1 MNSNFF
7 GFIFATLTYALLLL
21 ITLIFIGVLIIS
33 RDLPDYNNFS
43 NYQSPSIT
51 RIYTSDGYVLDDSV
65 IENRVFIQIDQVP
78 EFVINAFISAEDK
91 DFFKHTG
98 VDYKSLLN
106 AIYVNIKNIIIGN
119 DRLIGASTITQQ
131 VAKNFFL
138 NNERT
143 LVRKFK
149 EFIISYKIEQ
159 SLTKREILELYLNE
173 IYFGMGCYG
182 IASASIN
189 YFDKSLDELNI
200 EEVAYLAALPKAPNN
215 YNPVNNKEKAI
226 ARRNWVIDKMS
237 DNGYILKTEARE
249 LKNFPLLTNV
259 NSIKIE
265 KYNANYFLDE
275 AKESLDT
282 IFNKKIEYRD
292 GLTIKTS
299 LDSVIHKNSRDSF
312 KNTLINFDRTMGWS
326 GPVLNINTDKSD
338 WLNIFDNLILKPLSK
353 DSYVAIVQ
361 DISSKEIKF
370 KLHKNH
376 IQYKRDDKIISI
388 LNEDLAWIKII
399 NNKNLLKKNYLSLG
413 DVVHLSNFKDKAG
426 WNIYQVPE
434 LDGAMVVMDP
444 NTGRVL
450 SMIGGYDYNLGGFN
464 RATKAYKKTG
474 SIIQPFV
481 YLNALEKGYKPNS
494 LILDTPLVKKTDDLG
509 KIQYK
514 NYNNIYNGPSTLR
527 FGLETSSNVMA
538 IRLIEYLGFPAIHRT
553 FIDFDIY
560 EKQSP
565 PNSLGSVETTLLRLT
580 NAFSSFANGGK
591 LITPTYIDKIQN
603 KYGKTIYKAD
613 KADCIGC
620 NVNAHG
626 NSEIPFIIDNRIDL
640 IEEKKAYQITSML
653 EGAIKFDANKNI
665 DLLEFPV
672 AGKRGMSDE
681 YTESWFIG
689 YTPDVIVG
697 IYLSYDFPGKVINN
711 FNENDLTEF
720 IFKEF
725 IQNFSDT
732 NIMKNFYIPEG
743 LTLIEINKKTGKQF
757 NLIPGETILEAF
769 VK

>member
-33 RDLPDYNNFS
+33 RDLPDYKGFS

-65 IENRVFIQIDQVP
+65 IQNRVFIQIDQVP

-215 YNPVNNKEKAI
+215 YHPVNNKEKAI

-237 DNGYILKTEARE
+237 DNGYILKTEAHE

-275 AKESLDT
+275 VKESLDT
-282 IFNKKIEYRD
+282 IFNKKIEYRN

-299 LDSVIHKNSRDSF
+299 LDTIIHKNSRDSF

-338 WLNIFDNLILKPLSK
+338 WLNIFDNLMLKPLST

-361 DISSKEIKF
+361 DISDKEITF

-388 LNEDLAWIKII
+388 LKEELAWIKII

-450 SMIGGYDYNLGGFN
+450 SMIGGYDYNLDRFN

-481 YLNALEKGYKPNS
+481 YLNALENGYKPNS
-494 LILDTPLVKKTDDLG
+494 LILDAPLIKKIDDLE

-527 FGLETSSNVMA
+527 FGLETSSNVMV
-538 IRLIEYLGFPAIHRT
+538 IRLMEFLGFPAVHRT
-553 FIDFDIY
+553 FIDFGIY
-560 EKQSP
+560 EEQSP
-565 PNSLGSVETTLLRLT
+565 PNSLGSIETTLLRLT

-603 KYGKTIYKAD
+603 KYGKTIYKVD

-626 NSEIPFIIDNRIDL
+626 DSGIPFIIDNRVNL
-640 IEEKKAYQITSML
+640 IEEKIAYQITSML

-681 YTESWFIG
+681 YTESWFVG

-697 IYLSYDFPGKVINN
+697 IYLSYDYPGKVMNN

-732 NIMKNFYIPEG
+732 NIMKNFDIPEG

-757 NLIPGETILEAF
+757 NLIPGETILESF